1 MAPERVERKL
11 AAILAGDIAG
21 YSRLTGADEEG
32 TICRLRAL
40 RAKLIDPA
48 IEINRG
54 HIVKTTGDGI
64 LIEFASVVD
73 AVRCSLEVQRGMA
86 VRNADF
92 MPEKRIEFRI
102 GIHLGDVVVQPD
114 GDLLGDGVN
123 IAARLEGI
131 AASGGICI
139 SEDAYRQV
147 RDRLKEEF
155 TDLGDK
161 ELKNVARPIRV
172 YSVKTGSGA
181 AVSSPDAF
189 APEKS
194 GPRRLS
200 IVVLP
205 FANLG
210 GDPEQEY
217 FVDGVTESLT
227 TDLSRMSGAF
237 VIARST
243 AFTYKGKAVDV
254 KQIGREL
261 GVRYLLEG
269 SVQRGGDRIRI
280 NVQLVDAES
289 GAHLWAERFDRDRV
303 DLFEMQD
310 EIVAHLARTLDAEL
324 TAAEARR
331 AERSHSADP
340 DALDLTFRGWA
351 AYNRGHS
358 LGDLL
363 EAARFFDQALMLDQ
377 QNVGALAGL
386 ALAKL
391 SPYSGIHTKE
401 ERAIHFGAAEA
412 AAAKAVALAPNNASA
427 HRALGWAYTLTDR
440 AALGIAQFERA
451 IALDRNH
458 APAYGG
464 IGWAKILLGRAEEAE
479 DHIAC
484 ALRLSPRDRL
494 AYQWY
499 HFVGTANLCL
509 GRYDE
514 AEIWLRRAIEVD
526 MTYPQAQFALAVALA
541 QQGKLASAQ
550 AAAKQGLA
558 LAPASTVR
566 RFRDG
571 VPSNHPTFLAQRER
585 FYEGLCKAG
594 VPEG

>member
-1 MAPERVERKL
+1 MQAD
-11 AAILAGDIAG
+11 GDKTRGFEG
-21 YSRLTGADEEG
+21 YQLD
-32 TICRLRAL
+32 LRRGCLRCGDREIAL
-40 RAKLIDPA
+40 RAKSFGLLRYLMENAGRLVGKDELIKA
-48 IEINRG
+48 IWPNVTATDDSLAQCISDIRSALTDGEQRIIKTVVGRG
-54 HIVKTTGDGI
+54 YCFAVPVLVEATGVLPTSSAITYRDHGHT
-64 LIEFASVVD
+64 VD
-73 AVRCSLEVQRGMA
+73 R
-86 VRNADF
+86 
-92 MPEKRIEFRI
+92 
-102 GIHLGDVVVQPD
+102 DVAAA
-114 GDLLGDGVN
+114 
-123 IAARLEGI
+123 AARNGI
-131 AASGGICI
+131 PAS
-139 SEDAYRQV
+139 R
-147 RDRLKEEF
+147 F
-155 TDLGDK
+155 
-161 ELKNVARPIRV
+161 
-172 YSVKTGSGA
+172 
-181 AVSSPDAF
+181 
-189 APEKS
+189 
-194 GPRRLS
+194 S

-289 GAHLWAERFDRDRV
+289 GAHLWAERFDRNRV
-303 DLFEMQD
+303 NLFEMQD

-331 AERSHSADP
+331 AERSHSANL
-340 DALDLTFRGWA
+340 DALDLSFRGWA

-363 EAARFFDQALMLDQ
+363 EAARFFDQALMLDH
-377 QNVGALAGL
+377 QNVGPLAGL

-401 ERAIHFGAAEA
+401 ERAIHYAAAEA
-412 AAAKAVALAPNNASA
+412 AAAKAVAVAPNNACA

-440 AALGIAQFERA
+440 AALGIARFERA

-514 AEIWLRRAIEVD
+514 AEIWLRRSIEVD

-571 VPSNHPTFLAQRER
+571 APSSHPTFLTQRER
-585 FYEGLCKAG
+585 FYDGLRKAG